1 MASDY
6 GDEAGEKLFDWMMRI
21 GQDAGTSAME
31 GAADKFASA
40 LHHAKDGDAVPDEP
54 TTADKGVE
62 WGKLDMAEFK
72 DIEGYLELKDILSQ
86 KFKSAHVE
94 HTFFEDAKTGREY
107 LLFRMEDAPQLA
119 KSFDDLIAQTDKA
132 KSDVRER
139 LQTARGKDKATSRDA
154 QPLDE
159 RAAQARQASDAL
171 EAERGNAQSRTH
183 EPRFQENRSK

>member
-6 GDEAGEKLFDWMMRI
+6 GDEAGEKLFDWMMRV
-21 GQDAGTSAME
+21 GQDAGTQAMDA
-31 GAADKFASA
+31 AADKFASA
-40 LHHAKDGDAVPDEP
+40 LHHAKGGHAAADKE
-54 TTADKGVE
+54 TTAEKGVE

-72 DIEGYLELKDILSQ
+72 EIDGYPELKDILSN
-86 KFKSAHVE
+86 KLKSAHVE
-94 HTFFEDAKTGREY
+94 HTFFEDTKTGREY

-119 KSFDDLIAQTDKA
+119 KSFDELIAQTDKA

-139 LQTARGKDKATSRDA
+139 LVAARGKDKAHGRDM

-159 RAAQARQASDAL
+159 RAVDARKASEAL
-171 EAERGNAQSRTH
+171 EAQRGGAQTRTH